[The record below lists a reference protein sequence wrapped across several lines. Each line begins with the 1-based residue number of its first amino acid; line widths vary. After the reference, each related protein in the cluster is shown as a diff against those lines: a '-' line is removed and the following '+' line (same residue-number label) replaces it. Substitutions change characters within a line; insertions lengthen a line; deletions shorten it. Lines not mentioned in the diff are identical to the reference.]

1 MILFLLA
8 IAVFIALHSVP
19 AIPGIRQRLIDRLG
33 RRAYLGLYSLASLI
47 SLIWVFHAAF
57 QLDYVELW
65 PQAAW
70 QAYFPIILTPIAF
83 FLLFAGLMSPNP
95 LSITARRSGAKP
107 GAISAVT
114 RHPALW
120 GFLLWAIGHVV
131 ANGDLRSVM
140 LFGIL
145 ALFSIFGMVMAERR
159 ARRKADATLDAVRA
173 TTSILPFVAIAQRRA
188 RLALDMPMLFA
199 LSVSAILT
207 AWMLLG
213 GHAAL
218 FGADPLAMTAI

>member
-8 IAVFIALHSVP
+8 IAVFIALHSIP
-19 AIPGIRQRLIDRLG
+19 AIPGIRQRLIDLLG
-33 RRAYLGLYSLASLI
+33 RRTYLSLYSLASLV

-83 FLLFAGLMSPNP
+83 FLLLAGLMSPNP
-95 LSITARRSGAKP
+95 LSITARRNGTGP
-107 GAISAVT
+107 GAISAIT

-120 GFLLWAIGHVV
+120 GFLLWAIGHLV

-145 ALFSIFGMVMAERR
+145 ALFSIFGMVIAERR
-159 ARRKADATLDAVRA
+159 ARRKADATLDKARA
-173 TTSILPFVAIAQRRA
+173 MTSILPFVAIAQRRA
-188 RLALDMPMLFA
+188 RFALDMPMLLA
-199 LSVSAILT
+199 LTVSAVLT

>member
-8 IAVFIALHSVP
+8 IAVFIALHSIP
-19 AIPGIRQRLIDRLG
+19 AIPGIRQRLIDLLG
-33 RRAYLGLYSLASLI
+33 RRTYLSLYSLASLV

-65 PQAAW
+65 PQSAW

-83 FLLFAGLMSPNP
+83 FLLLAGLMSPNP
-95 LSITARRSGAKP
+95 LSITARRNGTRP
-107 GAISAVT
+107 GAISAIT

-120 GFLLWAIGHVV
+120 GFLLWAIGHLV

-159 ARRKADATLDAVRA
+159 ARRKADATLDKARA
-173 TTSILPFVAIAQRRA
+173 MTSILPFVAIAQRRA
-188 RLALDMPMLFA
+188 RFALDMPMLLA
-199 LSVSAILT
+199 LTVSAVLT
-207 AWMLLG
+207 TWMLLG

>member
-1 MILFLLA
+1 MFLLA

-19 AIPGIRQRLIDRLG
+19 AIPGIRQRLIEFLG
-33 RRAYLGLYSLASLI
+33 RRTYLGLYSLASLL

-57 QLDYVELW
+57 RLDYFELW
-65 PQAAW
+65 PQEAW
-70 QAYFPIILTPIAF
+70 QAYFPIILTPVAF
-83 FLLFAGLMSPNP
+83 FLLLAGLMSPNP
-95 LSITARRSGAKP
+95 LSITARRNGAKS
-107 GAISAVT
+107 GAISAIT

-145 ALFSIFGMVMAERR
+145 TLFSIFGMVMAERR
-159 ARRKADATLDAVRA
+159 ARRNADTDLDRA
-173 TTSILPFVAIAQRRA
+173 RENTSILPFVAIAQRRA
-188 RLALDMPMLFA
+188 RFTLDMPMLVA
-199 LSVSAILT
+199 LILSALLT

-218 FGADPLAMTAI
+218 FGADPLAMTTI

>member
-1 MILFLLA
+1 
-8 IAVFIALHSVP
+8 
-19 AIPGIRQRLIDRLG
+19 
-33 RRAYLGLYSLASLI
+33 
-47 SLIWVFHAAF
+47 
-57 QLDYVELW
+57 
-65 PQAAW
+65 
-70 QAYFPIILTPIAF
+70 
-83 FLLFAGLMSPNP
+83 
-95 LSITARRSGAKP
+95 
-107 GAISAVT
+107 
-114 RHPALW
+114 
-120 GFLLWAIGHVV
+120 
-131 ANGDLRSVM
+131 M

-145 ALFSIFGMVMAERR
+145 ARFSIFGMVMAERR